1 VSPFASQRRA
11 FSLVELLVA
20 STIALV
26 VMGGVA
32 TLLGLFSR
40 AASSAQAIVDL
51 TSRMRQTATLLEQ
64 DLDGLTVQPPA
75 GQSVSAAD
83 GLSPYSVAGYFELI
97 EGPETD
103 AGKPWRGDIT
113 YPASTRVV
121 FGGESWT
128 ALQNTLNQQ
137 PDVSPAVWQ
146 RTRSITSDIDD
157 ALLFTTRKSG
167 RPFVG
172 RQGEVNRFAES
183 QTAEVAWFCEPAQVQ
198 PVQGQTLYT
207 LHRRQLLVL
216 PYVAADAFLQGEVL
230 RVSGVWQASGAP
242 NSISIE
248 TNASTA
254 WTANTWTNLFS
265 GITAGAIGGGSVTRC
280 FDISL
285 RRFPED
291 ANRNGVLDPGED
303 LNGNGICEDVLLP
316 NSLEDLSRRSNRFW
330 RQSSVNVSGFPAF
343 ATRFPH
349 RFAQEIASAG
359 FNPSFNGTAREGE
372 DILLANVLSFD
383 VRVFDP
389 GAPVHSRGGIAVN
402 PGDPGYPVSPVA
414 VVSGTANL
422 PSTANAN
429 DMYQVSDTGDFWVCL
444 ASGAWERLPF
454 GAYADLGWG
463 VPVIAGFSGP
473 QLALPARVPFDLNP
487 AALTPGYDNRFP
499 GSEDNNK
506 NGSLDGVEDTNGNGR
521 IDSFSAFQGAGVGIV
536 NISPTNVIAQL
547 YPVGSWQTA
556 SNTTWPPPRLVYD
569 TWSQHYEGNGANE
582 DGDAAVD
589 EGSDGLDG
597 DRGVTNGL
605 SDELSE
611 RETSPPYPVSLRGI
625 EVRIRCYEPT
635 SKQIRQITIR
645 QSFAR

>member
-1 VSPFASQRRA
+1 MVVPVAPLPLQRRA

-64 DLDGLTVQPPA
+64 DLDGVTVQPPA
-75 GQSVSAAD
+75 GQAVSAAD
-83 GLSPYSVAGYFELI
+83 GISPYSTAGYFELI

-128 ALQNTLNQQ
+128 ALQSTLNQP

-172 RQGEVNRFAES
+172 RQGDFERFAES
-183 QTAEVAWFCEPAQVQ
+183 HTAEVAWFCEPAQVQ
-198 PVQGQTLYT
+198 PVSGQTLYT

-216 PYVAADAFLQGEVL
+216 PYVAADAFLQGELL
-230 RVSGVWQASGAP
+230 RVSGSWQASGVP

-248 TNASTA
+248 NP
-254 WTANTWTNLFS
+254 WTANTWANVFS
-265 GITAGAIGGGSVTRC
+265 GITAVLMSGNTRTRC
-280 FDISL
+280 FDISM
-285 RRFPED
+285 RRISED
-291 ANRNGVLDPGED
+291 TNGNGLLDAGED
-303 LNGNGICEDVLLP
+303 LNGNGISENFLFP
-316 NSLEDLSRRSNRFW
+316 NSLEDLSRRHNRFW
-330 RQSSVNVSGFPAF
+330 RHNVSVGGSPAF

-349 RFAQEIASAG
+349 RFAQEITASG
-359 FNPSFNGTAREGE
+359 FSPSFNGTAREGE
-372 DILLANVLSFD
+372 DILLTNVLSFD

-389 GAPVHSRGGIAVN
+389 SAPVHSRGGIAVS
-402 PGDPGYPVSPVA
+402 PGDPGYPVAPVA

-422 PSTANAN
+422 LSSANAN
-429 DMYQVSDTGDFWVCL
+429 DMYQVRDTGDFWVCL
-444 ASGAWERLPF
+444 ASGVWERLPF

-463 VPVIAGFSGP
+463 VPVFSGFSGP
-473 QLALPARVPFDLNP
+473 QLALPARIPFDANP
-487 AALTPGYDNRFP
+487 AALSPGYDNRFP

-506 NGSLDGVEDTNGNGR
+506 NGALDGGEDTNGNGR
-521 IDSFSAFQGAGVGIV
+521 LDSFTAFQGYGVGIV
-536 NISPTNVIAQL
+536 NVSPTNALAQL
-547 YPVGSWQTA
+547 YPVGAWQTA

-569 TWSQHYEGNGANE
+569 TWSQHYEGNGLNE

-589 EGSDGLDG
+589 EGGDGLDG

-611 RETSPPYPVSLRGI
+611 RETSPPYPVPLRGI